1 MNTQETVRGLG
12 SVVAVRVCFGENFM
26 CKTNCSIE
34 TVLKNIRINIQLE
47 NYDNDKWLV
56 WDVNEWVVYERKQYA
71 RKTTIVIRTNSIK
84 KTVEKLTED

>member
-1 MNTQETVRGLG
+1 MKGLG
-12 SVVAVRVCFGENFM
+12 SIVAVRVCFRENFM
-26 CKTNCSIE
+26 CKTNCPIE

-71 RKTTIVIRTNSIK
+71 RKTIIVIRTNSTK
-84 KTVEKLTED
+84 KAVEKLTED